1 MCVHRWPKHQAFP
14 GLSGRVSQGQGKGGA
29 VPGIGDGRREKEV
42 SIESRELIPFTGP
55 LIPTPALS
63 PSSQSLLILEIQLK
77 FPFHI

>member
-1 MCVHRWPKHQAFP
+1 M
-14 GLSGRVSQGQGKGGA
+14 
-29 VPGIGDGRREKEV
+29 PGIGDGRREKEVTKEV

-55 LIPTPALS
+55 LIPTPTLS